1 MRLDEPLWL
10 RGPNTRKLARLCVR
24 VTLACERAAR
34 HSTPSPFDGP
44 AGMRIHDAFATL
56 CDPGVTPLQTL
67 RDTGLLAMFPHLE
80 GLAQAGARHQQH
92 RRRHSPGWE
101 YFEHISATL
110 SLRRVSAQLAKDG
123 GRPENAK
130 YVAHQIALLYQCAN
144 AARREGKAL
153 RRRIEE
159 RFEEVKGE
167 TEGGGALS
175 EESRAWLAE
184 TAAEGEALTTP
195 RGGGRAEKL
204 RPLLRALKS
213 GG

>member
-1 MRLDEPLWL
+1 M
-10 RGPNTRKLARLCVR
+10 KV
-24 VTLACERAAR
+24 
-34 HSTPSPFDGP
+34 S
-44 AGMRIHDAFATL
+44 
-56 CDPGVTPLQTL
+56 
-67 RDTGLLAMFPHLE
+67 
-80 GLAQAGARHQQH
+80 
-92 RRRHSPGWE
+92 RRRARGTSSTAADTPPGWE
-101 YFEHISATL
+101 YFEHSSATL

-144 AARREGKAL
+144 AARGEGKAL

-195 RGGGRAEKL
+195 REAVGARRNCGRCCA
-204 RPLLRALKS
+204 R
-213 GG
+213 